1 MFLDP
6 LLDATHDRLA
16 ILNSRDGAVLASM
29 LEPAFDS
36 KTRRKGL
43 LGRTRLEDGC
53 AVILAPCNS
62 VHTFFMRFPID
73 VVFATKT
80 GVVVKI
86 VHELAA
92 WRLCASLR
100 AFATIELAAGS
111 AARAGL
117 RVGDRLTVAPH
128 GPAPFRVS

>member
-6 LLDATHDRLA
+6 LLDGAPDRFA
-16 ILNSRDGAVLASM
+16 ILNARDGAVVASA

-36 KTRRKGL
+36 KARRKGL
-43 LGRTRLEDGC
+43 LGRTHLEEGR

-73 VVFATKT
+73 VLFVTKQ

-92 WRLCASLR
+92 WRLSASLR

-117 RVGDRLTVAPH
+117 RVGDRLTVALRS
-128 GPAPFRVS
+128 GT